1 MIKTLSYKSKKMN
14 ADTLTPIGI
23 FQNMDGKK
31 KFLLE
36 SSYQYE
42 AKGKFS
48 FIGSNPYQEIIGRG
62 NTTTVIDCQTKEEK
76 VIDQNIL
83 QYVKENL
90 PNIEYELPL
99 AFTGGAVGYI
109 GYDAI
114 RAFAP
119 IGEELPDELEM
130 PDVHFMVFEN
140 LIVYEHGNDT
150 VHIIATNLHNEKE
163 EQLDERINQIE
174 KSLYQHKPEQEN
186 EAEALEFNF
195 KPDIPKE
202 KFIEKVKAAQKYIH
216 SGETLQIVISQRMKA
231 DFQGD
236 PFRFYR
242 KLRRANPSPYMF
254 YIDFEDYLIIG
265 ASPESLVQATGKHVV
280 TNPIAGTKPR
290 ANSEAEEKQVIKDF
304 LKDPKELS
312 EHEMLVDL
320 SKSDFSKVC
329 DPETITVPTYMKI
342 EKYQHVI
349 HIVSEVQ
356 GELKEDAT
364 SIDALIACLPAGT
377 VSGAPRLRAMQIINE
392 IEEKKRGFYSGGIG
406 YIGFNRDLNMALAIR
421 TMAVKDGSAYLQ
433 AGAGIVAES
442 NPEME
447 YYETMHKSRSLME
460 VTK

>member
-1 MIKTLSYKSKKMN
+1 MIKTLSYKSKNMN

-48 FIGSNPYQEIIGRG
+48 FIGSNPYQEIIGSG
-62 NTTTVIDCQTKEEK
+62 NTTTVIDCQTKEEQ

>member
-1 MIKTLSYKSKKMN
+1 
-14 ADTLTPIGI
+14 
-23 FQNMDGKK
+23 
-31 KFLLE
+31 
-36 SSYQYE
+36 
-42 AKGKFS
+42 
-48 FIGSNPYQEIIGRG
+48 
-62 NTTTVIDCQTKEEK
+62 
-76 VIDQNIL
+76 
-83 QYVKENL
+83 
-90 PNIEYELPL
+90 
-99 AFTGGAVGYI
+99 
-109 GYDAI
+109 
-114 RAFAP
+114 
-119 IGEELPDELEM
+119 
-130 PDVHFMVFEN
+130 
-140 LIVYEHGNDT
+140 
-150 VHIIATNLHNEKE
+150 NLHNENE

-329 DPETITVPTYMKI
+329 DPETI
-342 EKYQHVI
+342 
-349 HIVSEVQ
+349 
-356 GELKEDAT
+356 
-364 SIDALIACLPAGT
+364 
-377 VSGAPRLRAMQIINE
+377 
-392 IEEKKRGFYSGGIG
+392 
-406 YIGFNRDLNMALAIR
+406 
-421 TMAVKDGSAYLQ
+421 
-433 AGAGIVAES
+433 
-442 NPEME
+442 
-447 YYETMHKSRSLME
+447 
-460 VTK
+460 